1 MSGSTDGEKLLFQS
15 YDELLSASRFKSPV
29 PAQHCVAPENDLDP
43 RSRFRQNEI
52 WERDQAEN
60 QQVCSLPLAVF
71 ILETAKTSR

>member
-1 MSGSTDGEKLLFQS
+1 MSGFTDGEELLFQS

-29 PAQHCVAPENDLDP
+29 PAQHCVAPENDL
-43 RSRFRQNEI
+43 
-52 WERDQAEN
+52 ERDQAEN